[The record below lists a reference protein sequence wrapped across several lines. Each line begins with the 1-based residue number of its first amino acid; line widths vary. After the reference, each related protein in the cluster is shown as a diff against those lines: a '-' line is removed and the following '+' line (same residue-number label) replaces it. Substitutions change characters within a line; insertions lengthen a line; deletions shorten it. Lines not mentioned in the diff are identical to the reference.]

1 MYIVFSCETL
11 SEKIRNKAG
20 KNALKSVKL
29 PSLKIICWK
38 LTQIYGSLANSGN
51 VSNVSILGGSKL
63 DPPPP
68 APSGLPTTQTS
79 VHFRDF
85 VILWYARFGRLTFK
99 LGKFTDFKAF
109 SLAVSVNIR
118 VMVFIKTWKKT
129 AGWSHLWPFYIL
141 YWNRLV
147 VSIILIAGK
156 KKHATKAKLADF
168 IRIL

>member
-63 DPPPP
+63 
-68 APSGLPTTQTS
+68 GLPTTQTS

-85 VILWYARFGRLTFK
+85 VIVWYARFGRLTFK

>member
-20 KNALKSVKL
+20 KNALKSEKL

-68 APSGLPTTQTS
+68 PASLP
-79 VHFRDF
+79 HK
-85 VILWYARFGRLTFK
+85 RLYTFATFK